1 MRLRGL
7 IYCHWLWL
15 WSILFLFNIIKI
27 SPLFSLCIA
36 FILTTINLLIFEINK
51 NINIYIRLSI
61 ILLELSFIIFVYKKR
76 PYILYKEIPINI
88 LVFFIY
94 LSILYFND
102 LTINK
107 IYFELIPKKLNK
119 YKNLQDYMGV

>member
-1 MRLRGL
+1 MKLKGFV
-7 IYCHWLWL
+7 YCHWLWL
-15 WSILFLFNIIKI
+15 WSFLFYFDIIKI

-36 FILTTINLLIFEINK
+36 FILTNINLLIFEINK

-61 ILLELSFIIFVYKKR
+61 ILLELCFIIFVYKKR

-94 LSILYFND
+94 LTILYFNN
-102 LTINK
+102 LTMNK
-107 IYFELIPKKLNK
+107 IYFKLIPKKLSK
-119 YKNLQDYMGV
+119 YKNLKHYIGL